1 MAHRLHGWYDPNL
14 VAASSFT
21 APTGHKAYMSDTKS
35 LAVVFVHGF
44 TGGSGTWKNS
54 QAVTFKELLQSDA
67 EIVKTFDLIEFEYFT
82 KISDIFSSDVVQKA
96 ISLFGFRPKVRYN
109 RPIKKLA
116 HELKTF
122 LQLNAEQYAGLVLIG
137 HSMGG
142 LICKEV
148 ILSHE
153 RGDTPA
159 IIGYASVAVPH
170 KGSLDSLFFS
180 ILNIN
185 SKELVPLNEYTSD
198 LNNRWID
205 NKSNLPESVYIV
217 GQHDQYVPDTS
228 GLPFTTKSY
237 NVPHDHNSICKPES
251 TNDGSY
257 KAILK
262 FLKKIAKIQRMSE
275 LAALSYEDLSP
286 DYDKEIFVIKMILC
300 DIGEKGMDDAK
311 ESFFSAEVITKAAD
325 NEDKLLLQDLRKKV
339 LSLYRQTF
347 NLHASTNAP
356 PNTIFAEV
364 HQQLLNQDKSTL
376 EAGAKYINFLH
387 KKGLLHQA
395 ANSLCT
401 TVTWS
406 NHTTVDEIKSMLK

>member
-1 MAHRLHGWYDPNL
+1 
-14 VAASSFT
+14 
-21 APTGHKAYMSDTKS
+21 MSDTKKP

-44 TGGSGTWKNS
+44 TGGSGTWSNTQGIK
-54 QAVTFKELLQSDA
+54 FKDLLLTETDIS
-67 EIVKTFDLIEFEYFT
+67 ETFDMIEFEYFST
-82 KISDIFSSDVVQKA
+82 ISDIFHSDLIQKA

-116 HELKTF
+116 DELKTF
-122 LQLNAEQYAGLVLIG
+122 LQLNAEQYEGIVLIG

-153 RGDTPA
+153 RGDEPV
-159 IIGYASVAVPH
+159 IVGYISVAVPH
-170 KGSLDSLFFS
+170 KGSLDSMLFAL
-180 ILNIN
+180 LNVN
-185 SKELVPLNEYTSD
+185 SKELVPLNAYNSE

-205 NKSNLPESVYIV
+205 NKSKLPESVYIV
-217 GQHDQYVPDTS
+217 GQHDQYVPDSS

-237 NVPHDHNSICKPES
+237 TLHHDHNTICKPES
-251 TNDGSY
+251 KSDSTY
-257 KAILK
+257 KAVVKLLRK
-262 FLKKIAKIQRMSE
+262 LSKNHRMQKLSE
-275 LAALSYEDLSP
+275 LTYEDISP

-311 ESFFSAEVITKAAD
+311 ESFFNAEVITKAAD
-325 NEDKLLLQDLRKKV
+325 EEDKRLLQDLRKKV
-339 LSLYRQTF
+339 ISLYRQTF
-347 NLHASTNAP
+347 NLHASTGSA

-364 HQQLLNQDKSTL
+364 HQQLLSQDKSSL

-395 ANSLCT
+395 ANNLCT

-406 NHTTVDEIKSMLK
+406 NTTTLDEIKGLLR